1 MSFMSASVSL
11 SVLFLLR
18 FAFRFRFKSSFFVL
32 YLLLVCLPTPPPP
45 PTIYYCYRGTVR
57 KSSHFLHSAS
67 HLFQVI
73 NKISTVLSKST
84 KVHPP
89 PKKKKINVFDNDIH
103 TCASYLL
110 CAKLCLLS
118 KLYIAISI
126 ERKK

>member
-11 SVLFLLR
+11 SVMFLFR

-73 NKISTVLSKST
+73 NKISTVP
-84 KVHPP
+84 KVQKYTPP
-89 PKKKKINVFDNDIH
+89 QKKKINVFDNDIH

-110 CAKLCLLS
+110 CAKLCLFS

>member
-32 YLLLVCLPTPPPP
+32 YLLLVCLPPPPSHDLPLFYRYSKKVESFPTLRFTFVLSDKQDKYCVIQKYKSTPP
-45 PTIYYCYRGTVR
+45 
-57 KSSHFLHSAS
+57 
-67 HLFQVI
+67 Q
-73 NKISTVLSKST
+73 
-84 KVHPP
+84 
-89 PKKKKINVFDNDIH
+89 INVFDNDIH

>member
-11 SVLFLLR
+11 SVMFLFR

-89 PKKKKINVFDNDIH
+89 QKKKKLMCLIMIYTRV
-103 TCASYLL
+103 LL
-110 CAKLCLLS
+110 IFYVRNYVCFQN
-118 KLYIAISI
+118 YI
-126 ERKK
+126 

>member
-1 MSFMSASVSL
+1 MSFMCASVSL

-32 YLLLVCLPTPPPP
+32 YLLQVCLPPP

-57 KSSHFLHSAS
+57 KSSHFLLSAS

-84 KVHPP
+84 KVHSPQ
-89 PKKKKINVFDNDIH
+89 INVFDNDIH

>member
-1 MSFMSASVSL
+1 MPFMSASVSL

-32 YLLLVCLPTPPPP
+32 YLLLVCLPPPP

-57 KSSHFLHSAS
+57 KSSHFLLSAS

-89 PKKKKINVFDNDIH
+89 PQKKKINVFDNDIH

-110 CAKLCLLS
+110 CAKLCLFS

>member
-11 SVLFLLR
+11 SVLYLLR
-18 FAFRFRFKSSFFVL
+18 FAFRFRFKSYFFVL
-32 YLLLVCLPTPPPP
+32 YLLLVCLPPPP

-57 KSSHFLHSAS
+57 KSSHFLLSAS

-84 KVHPP
+84 PP
-89 PKKKKINVFDNDIH
+89 PPPKKINVFDNDIH

>member
-18 FAFRFRFKSSFFVL
+18 FAFHFRFNSSFFCPLFVAGMFA
-32 YLLLVCLPTPPPP
+32 PPPP
-45 PTIYYCYRGTVR
+45 PTIYHCYRGTVR
-57 KSSHFLHSAS
+57 KSSHFLLSAS
-67 HLFQVI
+67 HLLQVI
-73 NKISTVLSKST
+73 DKISTVLSKST

-89 PKKKKINVFDNDIH
+89 PQINVFDNDIH